1 MQRIKLNMRDWLN
14 KITFILEDAL
24 SSNMLLPRD
33 LEQKIDLS
41 DIQTIDEVEIFI
53 KDAIEEIELLKESL
67 NDE

>member
-1 MQRIKLNMRDWLN
+1 MRDWLD
-14 KITFILEDAL
+14 KIIFILEDAL
-24 SSNMLLPRD
+24 SSHMLLPKD

>member
-1 MQRIKLNMRDWLN
+1 MRDWLD
-14 KITFILEDAL
+14 KIIFILEDAL
-24 SSNMLLPRD
+24 SSQQLLPKD

-41 DIQTIDEVEIFI
+41 DIQTIDELEIYL